1 MSTQIINNEK
11 NVVTIEFKIEKDNFQ
26 KALKQSYDKNKKYF
40 TIQGFRKGK
49 APRKLIEAHY
59 GKEVFYDDAVEFA
72 FPAAYESSIESLEL
86 TPVTRPVLE
95 DITEIGEAGATLKVK
110 VGIKPEVT
118 LGDYKGAEIESLEP
132 EVSEEDVNA
141 EIEKIQEQNARL
153 ITDDEA
159 SLKEKDTAVIDYEGF
174 VDDVA
179 FEGGAGENYALVLGS
194 KTFIPG
200 FEEQLIGHKKGDSV
214 DVKVTFPE
222 AYHAEDL
229 KGKEA
234 LFKVSVKEV
243 KVKELPELD
252 DEFAKDVSEFDT
264 LDELKADTKEKLLE
278 TKTKERR
285 AQAERKVLEFATENA
300 ELEVPSLLVD
310 EEVARTIQNY
320 EQQLGS
326 QGMDLDN
333 YLQLIGSNR
342 TAFADSMKGDIETRI
357 KNEYVFDA
365 VIQAENIEVT
375 EEETEKEIERQAAA
389 YNQKVEDFKKVMQ
402 GEMLDYVR
410 MDVKR
415 KKAMELLIA
424 AAKVS

>member
-1 MSTQIINNEK
+1 MSAQIINNEK

-40 TIQGFRKGK
+40 SIQGFRKGK

-72 FPAAYESSIESLEL
+72 FPTAYESSIESLDL
-86 TPVTRPVLE
+86 KPVTRPVLE
-95 DITEIGEAGATLKVK
+95 DIEDISEDGATLKVK
-110 VGIKPEVT
+110 FGVKPEVK
-118 LGDYKGAEIESLEP
+118 LGEYKGAEIESLEP
-132 EVSEEDVNA
+132 EISEEELNA
-141 EIEKIQEQNARL
+141 EIEKMQEQNAR
-153 ITDDEA
+153 IVTDDEA

-179 FEGGAGENYALVLGS
+179 FEGGAGEDYALVLGS
-194 KTFIPG
+194 QTFIPG
-200 FEEQLIGHKKGDSV
+200 FEDQLIGHKKGDAV
-214 DVKVTFPE
+214 DVTVTFPE
-222 AYHAEDL
+222 AYHAEEL

-234 LFKVSVKEV
+234 VFKVTVKEV

-264 LDELKADTKEKLLE
+264 LEELKADSKEKLLE
-278 TKTKERR
+278 AKTNDRR
-285 AQAERKVLEFATENA
+285 MQAERKVIDFAAENA
-300 ELEVPSLLVD
+300 EIDVPSLLVD
-310 EEVARTIQNY
+310 EEVGRMVQNY
-320 EQQLGS
+320 EQQLGN

-333 YLQLIGSNR
+333 YLKLIGSNR
-342 TAFADSMKGDIETRI
+342 TAFAESMKGDVEARI

-365 VIQAENIEVT
+365 VIEVENIDVT
-375 EEETEKEIERQAAA
+375 DEEIDEEIERQATM
-389 YNQKVEDFKKVMQ
+389 YNQKVEDFKKMMQ
-402 GEMLDYVR
+402 GDMLDYVR

-424 AAKVS
+424 AAKVK